1 MPNNRVKMRL
11 ARTFGWIT
19 NGPIQR
25 YFRTVVADF
34 FDGDFTGVC
43 EAMSF
48 TTGMLTP
55 ASAAQVSQQVRKMG
69 EELARLHHRDA
80 SAPFAEK
87 GLMTILVAAR
97 PWEAAFMREL
107 RRPGS
112 ASDATTLVKGGK
124 RPKR

>member
-1 MPNNRVKMRL
+1 MRL
-11 ARTFGWIT
+11 ARTFAWIS

-43 EAMSF
+43 EGMSL

-55 ASAAQVSQQVRKMG
+55 ASAAQVSQLVRKMG
-69 EELARLHHRDA
+69 DEVARLHHRDA

-87 GLMTILVAAR
+87 GLMTVLVAAR

-112 ASDATTLVKGGK
+112 AADRSTVVKGGK
-124 RPKR
+124 RARA